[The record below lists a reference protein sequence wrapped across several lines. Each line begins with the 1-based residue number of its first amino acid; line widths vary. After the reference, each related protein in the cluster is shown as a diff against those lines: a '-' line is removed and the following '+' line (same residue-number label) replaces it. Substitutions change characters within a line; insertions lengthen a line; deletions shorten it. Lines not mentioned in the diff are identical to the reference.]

1 VYKASARNFQERRV
15 SAMMKKARIPALVS
29 ALLITLVITARAQ
42 TTVTQTVTYEVQA
55 INEIGL
61 NTPLTLVINTA
72 TAGAL
77 PDDATDDT
85 TTYSI
90 TTNEAGKKITARID
104 TAMPAGLA
112 LKVHLDPPAQT
123 GASTGEVT
131 LTTTPQD
138 VVTGIG
144 PATASKIKI
153 LYTLSATST
162 VAPTSGERSVTF
174 TLMDE

>member
-1 VYKASARNFQERRV
+1 
-15 SAMMKKARIPALVS
+15 MMTKKARTPILVL
-29 ALLITLVITARAQ
+29 ALLITLPLAAQGQ
-42 TTVTQTVTYEVQA
+42 TTVTQTVAYEVQA

-77 PDDATDDT
+77 PNNATDDT

-104 TAMPAGLA
+104 EAMPTGLL
-112 LKVHLDPPAQT
+112 LKVHLDPPSTT
-123 GASTGEVT
+123 GTSAGEVT
-131 LTTTPQD
+131 LTITPQD

-144 PATASKIKI
+144 PVTASKIKI
-153 LYTLSATST
+153 LYTLSATGA

>member
-1 VYKASARNFQERRV
+1 MHEVLNKERV
-15 SAMMKKARIPALVS
+15 SAMTKKARVPILVS
-29 ALLITLVITARAQ
+29 ALLITLIATALAQ

-72 TAGAL
+72 KAGAL
-77 PDDATDDT
+77 PNAATDDT

-90 TTNEAGKKITARID
+90 TTNETGKKITAKID
-104 TAMPAGLA
+104 SAMPAGLI
-112 LKVHLDPPAQT
+112 LKVRLDPPAQA
-123 GASTGEVT
+123 GVSAGEVT

-144 PATASKIKI
+144 PVTASKIKI
-153 LYTLSATST
+153 LYTLSAMGAVS
-162 VAPTSGERSVTF
+162 PTSGARSVTF

>member
-1 VYKASARNFQERRV
+1 
-15 SAMMKKARIPALVS
+15 MMKKARIPALVS
-29 ALLITLVITARAQ
+29 ALLMTLVITARAQ

-72 TAGAL
+72 KAGAL
-77 PDDATDDT
+77 PYAVADDT

-90 TTNEAGKKITARID
+90 TTNEAGKKITAKID

-112 LKVHLDPPAQT
+112 LKIRLDPPAQT

-131 LTTTPQD
+131 LNTTPQD

-144 PATASKIKI
+144 PVTASKIKI
-153 LYTLSATST
+153 LYTLSATGA
-162 VAPTSGERSVTF
+162 VAPTSGTISVTF

>member
-1 VYKASARNFQERRV
+1 
-15 SAMMKKARIPALVS
+15 MMTKKARTPILVL
-29 ALLITLVITARAQ
+29 ALLTTLPLAAQGQ

-61 NTPLTLVINTA
+61 NTPLTLVINAA
-72 TAGAL
+72 TAGVL

-90 TTNEAGKKITARID
+90 TTNETGNKITARID
-104 TAMPAGLA
+104 TAMPAGLV
-112 LKVHLDPPAQT
+112 LKVRLDPPAQT

-144 PATASKIKI
+144 PVTASKIKI
-153 LYTLSATST
+153 LYTLSATAA
-162 VAPTSGERSVTF
+162 VAPISGQRSVTF

>member
-1 VYKASARNFQERRV
+1 
-15 SAMMKKARIPALVS
+15 MMTKKARTPILVL
-29 ALLITLVITARAQ
+29 ALLTTLPLAAQGQ

-61 NTPLTLVINTA
+61 NTPLTLVINAA
-72 TAGAL
+72 TAGVL

-90 TTNEAGKKITARID
+90 TTNETGNKITARID
-104 TAMPAGLA
+104 TAMPAGLV
-112 LKVHLDPPAQT
+112 LKVRLDPPAQT

-144 PATASKIKI
+144 PATASKIRI
-153 LYTLSATST
+153 FYTLSATAA
-162 VAPTSGERSVTF
+162 VAPTSGQRSVTF

>member
-1 VYKASARNFQERRV
+1 
-15 SAMMKKARIPALVS
+15 MMTKKARTPILVL
-29 ALLITLVITARAQ
+29 ALLITLPLAAQGQ

-55 INEIGL
+55 INKISL
-61 NTPLTLVINTA
+61 NTPVTLVINAA

-90 TTNEAGKKITARID
+90 TTNETGKKITASID
-104 TAMPAGLA
+104 SPMPAGLL
-112 LKVHLDPPAQT
+112 LKVLLDSPSTT
-123 GASTGEVT
+123 GTSAGEVR

-144 PATASKIKI
+144 PATASKIRI
-153 LYTLSATST
+153 FYTLSGTAA
-162 VAPTSGERSVTF
+162 VAPTSGQRSVTF
-174 TLMDE
+174 SLMDE

>member
-1 VYKASARNFQERRV
+1 
-15 SAMMKKARIPALVS
+15 MMTEKARTPILVL
-29 ALLITLVITARAQ
+29 ALLITLPLAAQGQ

-61 NTPLTLVINTA
+61 NTPVTLAINAA

-77 PDDATDDT
+77 SNDATDDT

-90 TTNEAGKKITARID
+90 TTNETGKKITARID
-104 TAMPAGLA
+104 TAMPAGLL
-112 LKVHLDPPAQT
+112 LKLRLDPPST
-123 GASTGEVT
+123 GTSVGEVT

-153 LYTLSATST
+153 LYTLSATGA
-162 VAPTSGERSVTF
+162 VVPTSGERSVTF